1 MTRRE
6 REIIDILKKEPMISQ
21 NELAG
26 RLGIA
31 RSSVAVHI
39 TNLMKKGIIAGKGYV
54 IREDRFVAVLGGANV
69 DILGFPESSYK
80 AEDSNPGTVMQT
92 PGGVGRNIAENLARL
107 NVPVRLLTLVG
118 EDMNGDILLTQ
129 TKEAGVD
136 VSAVGRVRDHA
147 TGVYLSVQDEHGEVV
162 SAINQM
168 SIYDKMDESYP
179 ESVLGTLEQ
188 ASAIVVDTNISQMA
202 LSYVTRKLPKAR
214 FFLDPVSS
222 RKALRARDIIGSF
235 YAIKPN
241 RMESEMLTG
250 IPITGPESLKD
261 NAAWFL
267 ERGVKHVCISM
278 GSEGTFVA
286 SDKVMGRVTS
296 TQVQVRNANGAG
308 DAFMAALVRSSLDSE
323 DTREWGV
330 EGAAASIAAILSE
343 ETINQEL
350 SVEKIQEIIKEYQI
364 QWKDL

>member
-21 NELAG
+21 NDLAK

-54 IREDRFVAVLGGANV
+54 IRENQFVAVLGGANL
-69 DILGFPESSYK
+69 DILGFPEASYK
-80 AEDSNPGTVMQT
+80 PEDSNPGTVLQT
-92 PGGVGRNIAENLARL
+92 PGGVGRNIAENLAQL
-107 NVPVRLLTLVG
+107 NVPVRLMTLVG
-118 EDMNGDILLTQ
+118 EDMNGDILLGQ

-147 TGVYLSVQDEHGEVV
+147 TGVYLSVQDEHGEVK

-179 ESVLGTLEQ
+179 ESVLGILEQ

-202 LSYVTRKLPKAR
+202 LAFVTRKLPKAR
-214 FFLDPVSS
+214 IFLDPVST

-235 YAIKPN
+235 HAIKPN
-241 RMESEMLTG
+241 RIESEMLTG
-250 IPITGPESLKD
+250 IPITGPDSLKE
-261 NAAWFL
+261 NAVWFL
-267 ERGVKHVCISM
+267 ERGVRNICISM

-286 SDKVMGRVTS
+286 NDRIMGKVTS
-296 TQVQVRNANGAG
+296 SHVEVKNANGAG
-308 DAFMAALVRSSLDSE
+308 DAFMAALVKSSLDS
-323 DTREWGV
+323 DDIREWAV
-330 EGAAASIAAILSE
+330 QGAAASITAILSE
-343 ETINQEL
+343 ETINKDL
-350 SVEKIQEIIKEYQI
+350 SPEKIQEIIKEYQI